1 MNLRANRWCES
12 ECSRQRMR
20 QKPGILCMK
29 LVYRWVQACEI
40 LNEAKFTHR
49 KINNIRNNDK
59 RKTFNPKFKFIADS
73 N

>member
-1 MNLRANRWCES
+1 
-12 ECSRQRMR
+12 
-20 QKPGILCMK
+20 MK